1 MKYGIDQRLTNLW
14 ERFPKS
20 KNTLYSNQKESDE
33 SLHSITQGH
42 SQFQIL
48 LQGSTHP
55 VSRERH
61 LSLLSSP
68 SVSCIENWPHFRG
81 PSINSHTVGDMD
93 DLTGEHDPGVLNRM
107 ELTFLNRRQTNVL
120 ASCSYKSSLTA
131 QLSPE
136 NFPGDLSWMQVC
148 PLLPGLHCF
157 GMLLCIIKQRPHFV
171 QEVAAFQWR

>member
-33 SLHSITQGH
+33 SLLAITQGH

-107 ELTFLNRRQTNVL
+107 ELTFLTDVKPMSWPPAVTKAPLQH
-120 ASCSYKSSLTA
+120 SSA
-131 QLSPE
+131 QKTS
-136 NFPGDLSWMQVC
+136 QV
-148 PLLPGLHCF
+148 
-157 GMLLCIIKQRPHFV
+157 I
-171 QEVAAFQWR
+171 